1 MRVPRAPPASPHAEE
16 RRPPGRWELRRL
28 ACGRRAVAA
37 GAGGAPAHQATRGR
51 PRLKVLRWPRG
62 GGPSRDRCSGQPGS
76 QDEHGAPGTG
86 AGAPGAA
93 SAAAGCLLETA
104 SGQDSAAALSGRGQQ
119 RGRSRRS
126 SACAPG
132 IPETWS
138 LKLRQA
144 PWRESLGQ
152 GQGEAGFRRKPGR
165 QGDFCEGSLKSR
177 GQGFSALRLQGR
189 APPYS
194 SLGQGW
200 KPPGNRTAPPAEG
213 GCRAPSRLP

>member
-132 IPETWS
+132 IPETWES
-138 LKLRQA
+138 EA
-144 PWRESLGQ
+144 PSGTAE
-152 GQGEAGFRRKPGR
+152 RKPGTGAGGGGVQAETR
-165 QGDFCEGSLKSR
+165 ET
-177 GQGFSALRLQGR
+177 GR
-189 APPYS
+189 F
-194 SLGQGW
+194 L
-200 KPPGNRTAPPAEG
+200 
-213 GCRAPSRLP
+213 